1 MTLLYCPP
9 CFLDHETGHHPERA
23 DRIRLIPARLDHAG
37 LTARCRQPEFK
48 PVSRQRLARV
58 HSPAYIDEVWA
69 LAKSGGGEIEP
80 DTVVSPA
87 SYDVA
92 LMAVGSVCD
101 AVERLVRGEDTQGLC
116 LVRPPGHHA
125 MVNRAMGFCLFNNIA
140 VAARL
145 AIDSLGL
152 DRVLIVDWDIH
163 HCNGTQAT
171 FWEDPRVGVL
181 SIHRWPFF
189 PGTGD
194 ADETGAGRGLG
205 FTLNLPIEFGVSR
218 KDYLAAFGNHLERFA
233 AKVQPQLVL
242 LSAGF
247 DTHRLDPVGNLGLET
262 EDFLPLTNLVLDV
275 ADQYAGG
282 RFVSVLEGGY
292 DPTILADCVEVHLA
306 EMLKRG
312 KPNSSTG
319 VPCA

>member
-9 CFLDHETGHHPERA
+9 CFLDHETGNHPERA
-23 DRIRLIPARLDHAG
+23 DRIRGLPERLATAG
-37 LTARCRQPEFK
+37 LATKCCTPEFQ

-69 LAKSGGGEIEP
+69 CAKSGGGYMEA

-92 LMAVGSVCD
+92 LMAAGSVCD
-101 AVERLVRGEDTQGLC
+101 AVERLVRGEDTQALC

-125 MVNRAMGFCLFNNIA
+125 MINRAMGFCIFNNIA

-145 AIDSLGL
+145 AIDVLGL

-163 HCNGTQAT
+163 HGNGTQAT
-171 FWEDPRVGVL
+171 FWEEPRVGFL
-181 SIHRWPFF
+181 SIHRWPFY

-194 ADETGAGRGLG
+194 SDETGGGRGLG
-205 FTLNLPIEFGVSR
+205 TTLNLPVEFGTSQ
-218 KDYLAAFGNHLERFA
+218 KDYLSLFGDNLERFA
-233 AKVQPQLVL
+233 ATIEPQLVL

-247 DTHRLDPVGNLGLET
+247 DTHRLDPVGNLGLGT
-262 EDFLPLTNLVLDV
+262 EDFIPLTNLVLDV
-275 ADQYAGG
+275 ADTYAGG
-282 RFVSVLEGGY
+282 RIVSVLEGGY
-292 DPTILADCVEVHLA
+292 DPRILADCVAVHLA
-306 EMLKRG
+306 EMLKRNADF
-312 KPNSSTG
+312 PEY
-319 VPCA
+319 PA